1 MLILYA
7 QHCLEMYFLAQ
18 IPYFTEFRCSD
29 RYLSVKKIQTWT
41 LKDLWLQVTWTCGS
55 GSLQVFP
62 QVNPQVTHKD
72 LHPCH
77 ALIPLMQMLIPLMRT
92 SIPLSGEINS
102 NNPTIHKAFPLFI

>member
-72 LHPCH
+72 LHPRH
-77 ALIPLMQMLIPLMRT
+77 ALAT
-92 SIPLSGEINS
+92 SLLEIRQNLY
-102 NNPTIHKAFPLFI
+102 NLTILRLK